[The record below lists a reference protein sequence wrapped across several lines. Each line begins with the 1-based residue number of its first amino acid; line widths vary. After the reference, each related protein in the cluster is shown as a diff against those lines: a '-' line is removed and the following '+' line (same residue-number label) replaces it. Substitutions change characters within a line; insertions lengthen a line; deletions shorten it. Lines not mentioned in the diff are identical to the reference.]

1 MYLLIPAERLKVT
14 AMRLANVPPPMALH
28 EITLEYNAVDVAVS
42 GCIRHGDADAV
53 IIAVLNREGRALYT
67 WPLDAKAQNGPWL
80 SGTEDFSTK
89 DKDSERMNLQIICSR
104 EDSVVSLS
112 DDSKLTWIWPRDQN
126 AFTPDYATEP
136 GKMIEGFVS
145 PESHS
150 GQTIYLLPNQN
161 EAVGTERRPLNGPTK
176 SNGIGVSIFR
186 SSHSIVEATS
196 WQREAHVPTID
207 LNNGVSTP
215 AAEDVVFSLSESG
228 TLFANERR
236 LVRNC
241 TSFLV
246 TPVLLIFT
254 TSQHLL
260 KFVHLVDDVDG
271 KHIILLA
278 MGQANIVQLSK
289 YHQTLLSQTK
299 DAVVSNVEPA
309 L

>member
-1 MYLLIPAERLKVT
+1 
-14 AMRLANVPPPMALH
+14 MRLANVPPPMALH
-28 EITLEYNAVDVAVS
+28 EIALQHNAVDVAVS

-53 IIAVLNREGRALYT
+53 IIAVLYREGRALYT
-67 WPLDAKAQNGPWL
+67 WPIDSKAQNEPWL
-80 SGTEDFSTK
+80 SGTENFSIK
-89 DKDSERMNLQIICSR
+89 DKVSERMNLQIICNT
-104 EDSVVSLS
+104 EDSVVTLS
-112 DDSKLTWIWPRDQN
+112 NDSKLAWIWPRDQKV
-126 AFTPDYATEP
+126 FIPDYATEP

-145 PESHS
+145 PAPHS
-150 GQTIYLLPNQN
+150 GRTIYLLPNQN
-161 EAVGTERRPLNGPTK
+161 EAVGTERRPLNCPK
-176 SNGIGVSIFR
+176 SNVIEISVFR
-186 SSHSIVEATS
+186 SSHSVVEATS
-196 WQREAHVPTID
+196 WQQEAHVPTD
-207 LNNGVSTP
+207 YLTNGVSIP
-215 AAEDVVFSLSESG
+215 AGEGVVFSLSESG

-254 TSQHLL
+254 SSQHLL

-271 KHIILLA
+271 KHNILLS
-278 MGQANIVQLSK
+278 MHRANTVQLSK